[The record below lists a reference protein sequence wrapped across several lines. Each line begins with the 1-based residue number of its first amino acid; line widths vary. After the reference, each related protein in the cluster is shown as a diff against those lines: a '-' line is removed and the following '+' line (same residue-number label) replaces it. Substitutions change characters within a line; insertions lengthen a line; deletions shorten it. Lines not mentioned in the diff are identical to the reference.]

1 MFRGGTASVNLL
13 TAPLRP
19 LADVL
24 DLTAEAVAAL
34 GTLSVAALTVALDRV
49 DRTDYPPLT
58 VVESGHR

>member
-49 DRTDYPPLT
+49 DHTDYPRLT
-58 VVESGHR
+58 VVESGRR

>member
-1 MFRGGTASVNLL
+1 MFRGGTCSVNLL

-34 GTLSVAALTVALDRV
+34 GTLSVAALTVALDRI
-49 DRTDYPPLT
+49 DQTDYPPLT
-58 VVESGHR
+58 VVESRHH